1 MFDWQPAIQQ
11 SLLLEPG
18 QHCLFSPTQQNT
30 WVDTK
35 KKKEKSPF
43 LGVQTLNRCDFFLF
57 ITTVTTP
64 KVSTKASLM
73 VLSEFF

>member
-11 SLLLEPG
+11 SFVGTRSALPFLPY
-18 QHCLFSPTQQNT
+18 T
-30 WVDTK
+30 TK
-35 KKKEKSPF
+35 HLGRYQKKKEKSPF